1 MKGSRKV
8 VFKISNIAAC
18 PLMRALRERE
28 TSADERGTAAVA
40 GFLSGCLEMGPR
52 AKSPGVVLVGSRQLM
67 HCNRNTRPVDGFCVH
82 VGSRVGVCG
91 DLIALASQLDRKKS
105 HPPSAFGRKALAT

>member
-1 MKGSRKV
+1 MKGSRKG

-40 GFLSGCLEMGPR
+40 GFWSGCLEVGPR
-52 AKSPGVVLVGSRQLM
+52 AKSPGVVLVG
-67 HCNRNTRPVDGFCVH
+67 RNSSCIVTGTH
-82 VGSRVGVCG
+82 AQWMGSVYM
-91 DLIALASQLDRKKS
+91 
-105 HPPSAFGRKALAT
+105 